1 MEGPRKAEPAWSR
14 AQLGLGL
21 RGRADAGCLGKIGV
35 RGIFFFNPSEK
46 LIRKSIVINR
56 GMCVDEVAH
65 INGVINF
72 ERAYDYQK
80 RDDDDE

>member
-1 MEGPRKAEPAWSR
+1 MQSHFLAAVNDIDDEVMED
-14 AQLGLGL
+14 L
-21 RGRADAGCLGKIGV
+21 
-35 RGIFFFNPSEK
+35 
-46 LIRKSIVINR
+46 R